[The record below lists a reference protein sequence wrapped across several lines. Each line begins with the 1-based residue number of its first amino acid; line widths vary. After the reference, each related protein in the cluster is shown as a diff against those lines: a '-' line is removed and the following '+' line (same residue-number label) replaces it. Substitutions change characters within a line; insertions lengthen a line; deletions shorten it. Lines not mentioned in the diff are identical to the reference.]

1 MAFGYGLVNF
11 LELGHVINMKLYIQK
26 YTDEPDSHLVVVFG
40 SDTCGG
46 NGVLKTLFELRI
58 IWAGVD
64 SILKMT
70 IFMKDTRMPLRNV
83 LR

>member
-1 MAFGYGLVNF
+1 MIVKSGWVGPCVGWKRVGFG
-11 LELGHVINMKLYIQK
+11 LGHVFNIKYIQK

-64 SILKMT
+64 SILK
-70 IFMKDTRMPLRNV
+70 
-83 LR
+83 

>member
-1 MAFGYGLVNF
+1 
-11 LELGHVINMKLYIQK
+11 MKLYIQK

-64 SILKMT
+64 SILKLT
-70 IFMKDTRMPLRNV
+70 IFGQNGV
-83 LR
+83 S

>member
-1 MAFGYGLVNF
+1 MGNF
-11 LELGHVINMKLYIQK
+11 LGATLDMGWVTCLTWKYIQK

-46 NGVLKTLFELRI
+46 KGVLKTLFELRI

-64 SILKMT
+64 SILE
-70 IFMKDTRMPLRNV
+70 
-83 LR
+83 